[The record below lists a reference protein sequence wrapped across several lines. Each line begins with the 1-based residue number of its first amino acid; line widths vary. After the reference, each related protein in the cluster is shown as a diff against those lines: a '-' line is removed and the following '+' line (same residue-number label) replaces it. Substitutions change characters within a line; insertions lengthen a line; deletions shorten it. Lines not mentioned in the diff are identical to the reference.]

1 MTVRGKLLLAGLAV
15 LILSVPQVQ
24 AGVDVAFGANVNVND
39 NTSLFFGVSSR
50 YFDREPR
57 VVESWAQRV
66 PNPDDL
72 SVLLFLSARSG
83 RTPEA
88 VFALRHT
95 GLSWWDVSIRLGV
108 PADVWFVPVEQP
120 GPPYGKAYG
129 YWRKHGRDTRAYRID
144 DRSCRD
150 LVAVRMMHD
159 YYGIPAERAMDLR
172 RDGRR
177 LDRLVGDEYR
187 TRHGHGGGNGHNGQ
201 DFAHGN
207 VGDSHDHG
215 AKAGGNGNG
224 HGKGKGHK

>member
-1 MTVRGKLLLAGLAV
+1 MTVRRIVLVAGLAALV
-15 LILSVPQVQ
+15 LCVPQ
-24 AGVDVAFGANVNVND
+24 ARASVDVAFGAAVNVND

-57 VVESWAQRV
+57 VVETWSQRV

-72 SVLLFLSARSG
+72 SVLMFLSARSG
-83 RTPEA
+83 RSLDA
-88 VFALRHT
+88 VFAMRRT

-108 PADVWFVPVEQP
+108 PADVWFVPVERP

-159 YYGIPAERAMDLR
+159 YYGMPVERAMDLR
-172 RDGRR
+172 KDRR
-177 LDRLVGDEYR
+177 RIDSLVSDEYR
-187 TRHGHGGGNGHNGQ
+187 TRHNGHGGGKDRAQGKGGE
-201 DFAHGN
+201 D
-207 VGDSHDHG
+207 HDHG
-215 AKAGGNGNG
+215 GKAGGKGNGNG
-224 HGKGKGHK
+224 HGKGHK

>member
-1 MTVRGKLLLAGLAV
+1 MTVRRKVLLAAVAALA
-15 LILSVPQVQ
+15 LCVPQ
-24 AGVDVAFGANVNVND
+24 ARAAVDVAFGAAVNVND

-50 YFDREPR
+50 YFNREPR
-57 VVESWAQRV
+57 VVETWSQRV
-66 PNPDDL
+66 PDPDDL
-72 SVLLFLSARSG
+72 SVLMFLAARSG
-83 RTPEA
+83 RSVDA
-88 VFALRHT
+88 VFAMRRT

-108 PADVWFVPVEQP
+108 PADVWFVPVERP

-177 LDRLVGDEYR
+177 IDSLVGDEYR
-187 TRHGHGGGNGHNGQ
+187 TRHGNGKGGKDRAQEG
-201 DFAHGN
+201 
-207 VGDSHDHG
+207 STHDHG
-215 AKAGGNGNG
+215 GKAGGKGNGKG
-224 HGKGKGHK
+224 HGKGHK

>member
-1 MTVRGKLLLAGLAV
+1 MTVRRKVLLAAVAALA
-15 LILSVPQVQ
+15 LCVPQ
-24 AGVDVAFGANVNVND
+24 ARAAVDVAFGAAVNVND

-50 YFDREPR
+50 YFNREPR
-57 VVESWAQRV
+57 VVETWSQRV
-66 PNPDDL
+66 PDPDDL
-72 SVLLFLSARSG
+72 SVLMFLAARSG
-83 RTPEA
+83 RSVDA
-88 VFALRHT
+88 VFAMRRT

-108 PADVWFVPVEQP
+108 PADVWFVPVERP

-177 LDRLVGDEYR
+177 IDSLVGDEYR
-187 TRHGHGGGNGHNGQ
+187 TRHGNGKGGKDRAQEGS
-201 DFAHGN
+201 
-207 VGDSHDHG
+207 SHDHG
-215 AKAGGNGNG
+215 GKAGGKGNGNG
-224 HGKGKGHK
+224 HGKGHK